1 MMENFDALE
10 KAIDEMGNFI
20 DTLLAENTQLKSDIN
35 GLKNTLDDRNQEIAQ
50 LQQEIQSN
58 SVKVNASIEAAETY
72 EKRAGGLLARV
83 RAMQQRKAAM
93 EAEKA
98 SKIEAEEAPKA
109 EDKLPEEDGFPKQ
122 LRLMDD

>member
-10 KAIDEMGNFI
+10 KAIDEMGDFI
-20 DTLLAENTQLKSDIN
+20 DTLAAENAQLKNDIT

-58 SVKVNASIEAAETY
+58 SVRVNASIEAAENY

-93 EAEKA
+93 EAEKI
-98 SKIEAEEAPKA
+98 SEAA
-109 EDKLPEEDGFPKQ
+109 DKLPEEDDFPKQ